1 MNLGIIRARVY
12 FGQLWGIIGINPGLS
27 IVPSLSFWQY
37 TGGLTSTTL
46 LSLTVLLLVIQLKM
60 SIFALLCN
68 LVIFSYLYARPF
80 FQKLDDSLLIFWHT
94 AIYCAPHPLSQRQ
107 PLPFRPAPSDIPIM
121 RPAQYQSTLM
131 EKSPFQRQM
140 EILKNGS
147 SHLQTKNN
155 HNTKKIIIVKKKK
168 LLFCFLRTFNLRPP
182 VILLILLTKKIS
194 PFSVTMNFVF
204 TKK

>member
-1 MNLGIIRARVY
+1 MT
-12 FGQLWGIIGINPGLS
+12 PGLS

-80 FQKLDDSLLIFWHT
+80 FQNTEWQPPDFLT
-94 AIYCAPHPLSQRQ
+94 YCYILCPP
-107 PLPFRPAPSDIPIM
+107 PPFTKTTTPPRPALSDIPIM
-121 RPAQYQSTLM
+121 RPAHYQSTLM

-155 HNTKKIIIVKKKK
+155 HNTKKLLLLRKKFA
-168 LLFCFLRTFNLRPP
+168 FCFLRTFILRPP
-182 VILLILLTKKIS
+182 VILLILLSKKIS

>member
-94 AIYCAPHPLSQRQ
+94 AIYCAPHPLSQRR
-107 PLPFRPAPSDIPIM
+107 PLPLGPPPQIFLLCAPPNTNQLLWKKAHFKDKW
-121 RPAQYQSTLM
+121 RY
-131 EKSPFQRQM
+131 
-140 EILKNGS
+140 LKTV
-147 SHLQTKNN
+147 L
-155 HNTKKIIIVKKKK
+155 
-168 LLFCFLRTFNLRPP
+168 
-182 VILLILLTKKIS
+182 
-194 PFSVTMNFVF
+194 VT
-204 TKK
+204 

>member
-1 MNLGIIRARVY
+1 MFDLSIQTRWFRKKLNLGIIRVRIY
-12 FGQLWGIIGINPGLS
+12 FGQIWGIIGMTPGLS

-37 TGGLTSTTL
+37 TGGLSSTTL

-80 FQKLDDSLLIFWHT
+80 FQKIEWQPPDFLT
-94 AIYCAPHPLSQRQ
+94 YCYILCPP
-107 PLPFRPAPSDIPIM
+107 PPFTKTTTPPRPAPSDIPIM

-155 HNTKKIIIVKKKK
+155 HNTKKNYY
-168 LLFCFLRTFNLRPP
+168 C
-182 VILLILLTKKIS
+182 
-194 PFSVTMNFVF
+194 
-204 TKK
+204 

>member
-37 TGGLTSTTL
+37 TGGLSSTTL

-80 FQKLDDSLLIFWHT
+80 FQKIEWQPPDFLT
-94 AIYCAPHPLSQRQ
+94 YCYILCPP
-107 PLPFRPAPSDIPIM
+107 PPFTKTTTPPRPAPSDIPIM

-155 HNTKKIIIVKKKK
+155 HNTKKNYY
-168 LLFCFLRTFNLRPP
+168 C
-182 VILLILLTKKIS
+182 
-194 PFSVTMNFVF
+194 
-204 TKK
+204 